1 MLKGQLGCAGCLG
14 GLEVASVPAHGGNV
28 SLPASWVRNAACWL
42 RYFRGGFDPRGS
54 ATTQM
59 SLSLGTL
66 SQDTRAL
73 FPCIPYPIRGC
84 GDALRCLYPT
94 SAPPARNQG
103 ILLLPRSPCLWGW
116 VYPPPGTAQFSAGAS
131 GCCDSTENPLEA
143 QTPHISL
150 SPVDRDVLMGQNCC
164 LLPIR
169 WECGWR
175 TWRADFASQGMRR
188 GGEATLQQGLGAVC
202 SSGWPGGDPSTP
214 NLPIPAAA
222 APTKPGES
230 SRGNLQKASLGSFGE
245 GGGSWGR
252 RKGEVRVWLG
262 AVSSSTR
269 RALLLLWQL
278 RSVPIL

>member
-1 MLKGQLGCAGCLG
+1 MLPAGCGILG
-14 GLEVASVPAHGGNV
+14 VALTPGALPPLRCPCPLVPCPRTLV
-28 SLPASWVRNAACWL
+28 LCSPASPTPYRAVGIPKDAFIPPL
-42 RYFRGGFDPRGS
+42 PPLQG
-54 ATTQM
+54 
-59 SLSLGTL
+59 
-66 SQDTRAL
+66 TRAYC
-73 FPCIPYPIRGC
+73 FCP
-84 GDALRCLYPT
+84 
-94 SAPPARNQG
+94 AP
-103 ILLLPRSPCLWGW
+103 LWGW
-116 VYPPPGTAQFSAGAS
+116 VYPTLGTALLSAGAS

-143 QTPHISL
+143 RTPHISL

-188 GGEATLQQGLGAVC
+188 GGEAALQQGLGAGC
-202 SSGWPGGDPSTP
+202 SLGWPGGDPSTP
-214 NLPIPAAA
+214 NLPLPAATA
-222 APTKPGES
+222 LTKPGES

-252 RKGEVRVWLG
+252 CQGEVRVWLG